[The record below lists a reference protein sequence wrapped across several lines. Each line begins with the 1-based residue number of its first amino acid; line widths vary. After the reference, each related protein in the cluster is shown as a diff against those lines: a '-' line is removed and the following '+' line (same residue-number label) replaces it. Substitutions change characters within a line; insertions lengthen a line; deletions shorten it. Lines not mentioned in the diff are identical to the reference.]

1 VTGSPIS
8 LPVTV
13 CLLALLGPATARADW
28 LITPFVGSS
37 FAGTTNY
44 VDLEQGA
51 GETKFTWGGSV
62 ALLSDGVFG
71 LDADFGYAQR
81 FFERDTPAVLVTGSS
96 VMTVTGS
103 VIAAVPLAVTRESL
117 RPYVSGG
124 LGLMHARL
132 EDVLGVFPVNS
143 RLLAL
148 SVGGG
153 AIGFLTPRTG
163 LRFEIRQFKNLTG
176 EKVAGTLEAARLR
189 FWRATVGVTFRY

>member
-1 VTGSPIS
+1 VS

-13 CLLALLGPATARADW
+13 CVLALLAPATARADW
-28 LITPFVGSS
+28 LITPFIGSS
-37 FAGTTNY
+37 FGGTTNF

-51 GETKFTWGGSV
+51 GETKFTWGGSA

-71 LDADFGYAQR
+71 VEGDFGYAPH
-81 FFERDTPAVLVTGSS
+81 FFERDTPAVLVTSS
-96 VMTVTGS
+96 RVMTITGS
-103 VIAAVPLAVTRESL
+103 VIAALPLTVTRESL

-176 EKVAGTLEAARLR
+176 EQVSGSLEAARLR